1 MPAHIRIAA
10 RPDELDALFRT
21 RALARREQAGRAA
34 QESEARLLDRFDAFP
49 GTVNLAAFAG
59 EELVGGLRLCLPGAF
74 ATPLAHLP
82 DLFAPLPKGA
92 RAGCLDRFHLLAAHR
107 DPGLRLG
114 FSLLYMAAWCAVR
127 RGVGYLAISPEP
139 GLARTAQSLGFQQ
152 VGPRFQT
159 EDGLEALPMLLD
171 LGQIRLPLVDLARKQ
186 GVFEIFEG
194 IEWACYRAG
203 EPIVL
208 AGEEGQAAYMVV
220 TGEVIVSAER
230 GGPSGRSAFKLATLG
245 AGQLFGELAL
255 LTGRRRTASVVA
267 ATDADVLVLS
277 RQVFRRELLE
287 RPDRLLEILERLAG
301 RLADADD
308 LLTR

>member
-1 MPAHIRIAA
+1 
-10 RPDELDALFRT
+10 
-21 RALARREQAGRAA
+21 
-34 QESEARLLDRFDAFP
+34 
-49 GTVNLAAFAG
+49 
-59 EELVGGLRLCLPGAF
+59 
-74 ATPLAHLP
+74 
-82 DLFAPLPKGA
+82 
-92 RAGCLDRFHLLAAHR
+92 
-107 DPGLRLG
+107 
-114 FSLLYMAAWCAVR
+114 MAAWCAVR
-127 RGVGYLAISPEP
+127 RGVGHLAISPEP
-139 GLARTAQSLGFQQ
+139 SLARTAQSLGFQQ
-152 VGPRFQT
+152 VGPHFQT
-159 EDGLEALPMLLD
+159 EDGQEALPMLLD

-203 EPIVL
+203 DPIVL

-230 GGPSGRSAFKLATLG
+230 GGPGGRSAFKLATLG

-287 RPDRLLEILERLAG
+287 RPERLVEVLERLAC